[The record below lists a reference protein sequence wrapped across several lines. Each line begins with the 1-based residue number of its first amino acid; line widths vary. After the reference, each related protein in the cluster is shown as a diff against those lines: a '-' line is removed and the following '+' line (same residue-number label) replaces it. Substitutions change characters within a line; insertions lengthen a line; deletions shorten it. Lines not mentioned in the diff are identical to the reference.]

1 MQQQQQVRESEFA
14 EEMKSLR
21 EIVQAEY
28 ENKIRNAFGEI
39 EELKN
44 NLEENAKERQ
54 AKNERMMARQLEDKD
69 GEINELST
77 LMAKLQLRVKEQ
89 RAEIGQAGQE
99 MQN

>member
-1 MQQQQQVRESEFA
+1 
-14 EEMKSLR
+14 
-21 EIVQAEY
+21 
-28 ENKIRNAFGEI
+28 
-39 EELKN
+39 
-44 NLEENAKERQ
+44 
-54 AKNERMMARQLEDKD
+54 MMARQLEDKD